1 MEEKEVLVYDNQ
13 HMFSRFLK
21 KQFGKEVSFKVYK
34 KFSSEDNFDNIQEEY
49 SFIFFIVYSGEDLF
63 DFIKLQRKG
72 VPIVVCSFNKKILYK
87 FKNIRDISLLDIS
100 ASREELIN
108 NFQMVL
114 HTYIYSAVYND

>member
-1 MEEKEVLVYDNQ
+1 METKEVLVYDNQ
-13 HMFSRFLK
+13 HGFSRFLK
-21 KQFGKEVSFKVYK
+21 KQFGKDINFKVYK

-72 VPIVVCSFNKKILYK
+72 VPIVVCSFNKEVLYK
-87 FKNIRDISLLDIS
+87 FKNIDDISLLDIS

-108 NFQMVL
+108 NFQMAL
-114 HTYIYSAVYND
+114 HTYSDAYIN